1 MAGWLAKEKDGKEVI
16 FKYKPHREMFTGRWN
31 DEKYHFL
38 PKDEPNYYGVHHVVY
53 EHHNSRIIL
62 PKGTIEK
69 IIGKKLK
76 WKDDPVKFK

>member
-1 MAGWLAKEKDGKEVI
+1 MAGWLAKERDGKEVI
-16 FKYKPHREMFTGRWN
+16 FKYKPKREMFTGRWN

-38 PKDEPNYYGVHHVVY
+38 P
-53 EHHNSRIIL
+53 NSRIIL

-76 WKDDPVKFK
+76 WKDEPVKFK

>member
-16 FKYKPHREMFTGRWN
+16 FKYKPQREIFTGRWN
-31 DEKYHFL
+31 DAKYHF
-38 PKDEPNYYGVHHVVY
+38 ECHRTFHAVY
-53 EHHNSRIIL
+53 DHHNSRIIL

>member
-31 DEKYHFL
+31 DEKFHIEEGDIWITF
-38 PKDEPNYYGVHHVVY
+38 DR
-53 EHHNSRIIL
+53 HNSRIIL
-62 PKGTIEK
+62 PKGTMEK

-76 WKDDPVKFK
+76 